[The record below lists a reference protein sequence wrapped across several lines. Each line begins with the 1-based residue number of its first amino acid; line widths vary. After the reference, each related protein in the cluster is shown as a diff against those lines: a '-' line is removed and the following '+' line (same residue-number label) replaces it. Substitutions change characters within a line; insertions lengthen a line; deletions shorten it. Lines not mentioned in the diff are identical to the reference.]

1 MIRRT
6 VLSLLAAVSLA
17 AVATAPAVSQSE
29 AAGKLRLMTFGGEA
43 QLKATQDAVAR
54 FNEKYPNVEVEVGID
69 AVSGGWG
76 DFVSRVLQ
84 QFNAGEQYDV
94 YHTAVETLQSFAARD
109 LFLPLDDFIAANET
123 FKDFDQQLFELT
135 KYKDQTYFIPSTW
148 NNIMV
153 NYNRALFEAAGVP
166 FPTTEWTWKEFA
178 EVAEQ
183 LTVRDAGGNVTQFGY
198 EVPAFFFGLMP
209 WFFSNGTS
217 PVSAD
222 WTASNMTDPKVKE
235 TLQFLYDLIHVH
247 KVSPV
252 PGQEG
257 IENQFFAG
265 QIAMISR
272 GHWIVQ
278 NAIASELDMDVAVQP
293 AKESHDTV
301 IGFGAYGIS
310 SRTEN
315 VELAQALVL
324 ELLSPETQQAEGE
337 LGGAVPGRRSAA
349 ETEAFLAFPPSAHL
363 YYETLPNTQAVPS
376 PANFQEVDQI
386 FMRYFT
392 AMMTGEMSIDDGIA
406 QADQELARSFER
418 IRRITQ

>member
-1 MIRRT
+1 MLRRT
-6 VLSLLAAVSLA
+6 LLTLLAGASIA
-17 AVATAPAVSQSE
+17 AVVTAPALAQSDE
-29 AAGKLRLMTFGGEA
+29 TGSLRLMTFGGDA

-54 FNEKYPNVEVEVGID
+54 FNEKYPNVTVEVGID
-69 AVSGGWG
+69 SVSGGWG

-84 QFNAGEQYDV
+84 QYNAGQQYDV

-109 LFLPLDDFIAANET
+109 MFLPLDDFIAANDT
-123 FKDFDQQLFELT
+123 FADFDQRLFELT
-135 KYKDQTYFIPSTW
+135 EYKGSTYFIPSTW

-153 NYNRALFEAAGVP
+153 NYNRALFEEAGIE
-166 FPTTEWTWKEFA
+166 FPSREWTWEEFA
-178 EVAEQ
+178 DIAQQ

-198 EVPAFFFGLMP
+198 EVPSFFFGLMP

-217 PVSAD
+217 PITED

-235 TLQFLYDLIHVH
+235 TLEYLYDLIHEY

-278 NAIASELDMDVAVQP
+278 NAISSELDMDVAVQP
-293 AKESHDTV
+293 ARESHNTV

-310 SRTEN
+310 SKTASP
-315 VELAQALVL
+315 ELAEALVL

-349 ETEAFLAFPPSAHL
+349 ETEGFLAFPPSAAL
-363 YYETLPNTQAVPS
+363 YYETLPDTQAVPS

-386 FMRYFT
+386 VMRYFT
-392 AMMTGEMSIDDGIA
+392 AMMTGEISIDDGIA
-406 QADQELARSFER
+406 QADQELTRSFQR
-418 IRRITQ
+418 IARITQ